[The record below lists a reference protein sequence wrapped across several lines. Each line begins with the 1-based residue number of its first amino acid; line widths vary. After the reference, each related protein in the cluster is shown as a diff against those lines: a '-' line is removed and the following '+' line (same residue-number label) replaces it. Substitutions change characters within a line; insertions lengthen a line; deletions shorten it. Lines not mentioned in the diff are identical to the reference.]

1 MSQIVIPEHLNDLSA
16 WDRFAANEQSG
27 GSGGLA
33 LAGYLPIMKALL
45 NLRRV
50 PRKNLQMQL
59 SDIPLSGPW
68 TDRHLLGLEKLSAE
82 QITTILDLAEYYNRL
97 TNGGSGKLDLLR
109 GVVVANLFFEN
120 STRTKTSF
128 NLAARRLG
136 ADTVDF
142 SASGSS
148 LSKGETFIDTALT
161 IEAMSVD
168 LVVCRHRTP
177 GAPHLLARH
186 LKAGVLNA
194 GDGTHEHPTQGLLD
208 IFTIRQKLGRIE
220 GLTVALV
227 GDIRHSRVARSNIHG
242 LLKLGARV
250 IVCGPATLI
259 PQEISQLGVETAYS
273 LDDILPEV
281 DCVNLLRVQFERQ
294 RGAFFPSIAEY
305 AHLFG
310 MNGERIRRAKGNVL
324 VLAPGPINRG
334 VEVTPEVA
342 DGDHSVILNQVANG
356 LLIRMACLTL
366 LAKASSVARTAGG
379 VA

>member
-1 MSQIVIPEHLNDLSA
+1 MLLSEIP
-16 WDRFAANEQSG
+16 
-27 GSGGLA
+27 
-33 LAGYLPIMKALL
+33 
-45 NLRRV
+45 V
-50 PRKNLQMQL
+50 
-59 SDIPLSGPW
+59 SGPW
-68 TDRHLLGLEKLSAE
+68 GERHLLGLEHLSAG
-82 QITTILDLAEYYNRL
+82 QLHTVLDLAKYYD
-97 TNGGSGKLDLLR
+97 TITDGGSQRLDVLKGL
-109 GVVVANLFFEN
+109 VVANLFFEN
-120 STRTKTSF
+120 STRTRTSF
-128 NLAARRLG
+128 SLAARRLG

-142 SASGSS
+142 TASSSS
-148 LSKGETFIDTALT
+148 LSKGETFIDTAQT
-161 IEAMSVD
+161 IEAMGVD

-177 GAPHLLARH
+177 GAPQLLARN

-208 IFTIRQKLGRIE
+208 IYTILKQRGQIA

-242 LLKLGARV
+242 LKALGARV

-259 PQEISQLGVETAYS
+259 PSDITRLGVEVAYN
-273 LDDILPEV
+273 LDEILPEV

-310 MNGERIRRAKGNVL
+310 MNGDRIRRARKNLL

-334 VEVTPEVA
+334 VELTPEVA
-342 DGDHSVILNQVANG
+342 DGPNSLILNQVTNG

-366 LAKASSVARTAGG
+366 LAQERRHDREAR
-379 VA
+379 

>member
-1 MSQIVIPEHLNDLSA
+1 MPETLDDISISA
-16 WDRFAANEQSG
+16 
-27 GSGGLA
+27 
-33 LAGYLPIMKALL
+33 
-45 NLRRV
+45 
-50 PRKNLQMQL
+50 
-59 SDIPLSGPW
+59 PW
-68 TDRHLLGLEKLSAE
+68 NDRHLLGLEHLTAE
-82 QITTILDLAEYYNRL
+82 QITTILDLADRFHEL
-97 TNGGSGKLDLLR
+97 TNGASKKLQVLN
-109 GVVVANLFFEN
+109 GTVVANLFFEN

-128 NLAARRLG
+128 NIAARRLG

-148 LSKGETFIDTALT
+148 LSKGETFVDTALT
-161 IEAMSVD
+161 IEAMGVD

-177 GAPHLLARH
+177 GAPHLLARK

-194 GDGTHEHPTQGLLD
+194 GDGTHEHPTQALLD
-208 IFTIRQKLGRIE
+208 MLTIRQRLGRIE

-250 IVCGPATLI
+250 IVCGPKTLI
-259 PQEISQLGVETAYS
+259 PKAIQQLGVEIAYN

-310 MNGERIRRAKGNVL
+310 MNGDRIRRGKDGLL

-334 VEVTPEVA
+334 VELTPEVA
-342 DGDHSVILNQVANG
+342 DGTNSAILTQVSNG
-356 LLIRMACLTL
+356 LLVRMACLYL
-366 LAKASSVARTAGG
+366 LAKKAGKS
-379 VA
+379 

>member
-1 MSQIVIPEHLNDLSA
+1 MTDT
-16 WDRFAANEQSG
+16 
-27 GSGGLA
+27 
-33 LAGYLPIMKALL
+33 LPNIEI
-45 NLRRV
+45 
-50 PRKNLQMQL
+50 
-59 SDIPLSGPW
+59 SEPW
-68 TDRHLLGLEKLSAE
+68 LERHLLGLEQLSAQ
-82 QITTILDLAEYYNRL
+82 QITTILDLAERFHAL
-97 TNGGSGKLDLLR
+97 TEGATKKLHVLNGT
-109 GVVVANLFFEN
+109 VVANLFFEN

-128 NLAARRLG
+128 NIAARRLG

-148 LSKGETFIDTALT
+148 LSKGETFVDTALT
-161 IEAMSVD
+161 IEAMGVD

-177 GAPHLLARH
+177 GAPHLLSRK
-186 LKAGVLNA
+186 LGAGVLNA

-208 IFTIRQKLGRIE
+208 ILTIRQRLGTIA

-242 LLKLGARV
+242 LVKLGARV

-259 PQEISQLGVETAYS
+259 PKSITQLGVEIAYD
-273 LDDILPEV
+273 LDRILPEV

-310 MNGERIRRAKGNVL
+310 MNGDRIRCGKENLL

-334 VEVTPEVA
+334 VELTPEVA
-342 DGDHSVILNQVANG
+342 DGPNSAILAQVSNG
-356 LLIRMACLTL
+356 LLIRMACLYL
-366 LAKASSVARTAGG
+366 LAKKAGKS
-379 VA
+379 

>member
-1 MSQIVIPEHLNDLSA
+1 MPET
-16 WDRFAANEQSG
+16 
-27 GSGGLA
+27 
-33 LAGYLPIMKALL
+33 IT
-45 NLRRV
+45 
-50 PRKNLQMQL
+50 
-59 SDIPLSGPW
+59 DIPIAAPW
-68 TDRHLLGLEKLSAE
+68 HERHLLGLEHLSAQ
-82 QITTILDLAEYYNRL
+82 QITTILDLADQFHEL
-97 TNGGSGKLDLLR
+97 TAGASRKLQILSGT
-109 GVVVANLFFEN
+109 VVANLFFEN

-128 NLAARRLG
+128 NIAARRLG

-148 LSKGETFIDTALT
+148 LSKGETFVDTALT
-161 IEAMSVD
+161 IEAMGVD

-177 GAPHLLARH
+177 GAPHLLSRH
-186 LKAGVLNA
+186 LNAGVLNA
-194 GDGTHEHPTQGLLD
+194 GDGTHEHPTQALLD
-208 IFTIRQKLGRIE
+208 MLTIRQRLGRID

-242 LLKLGARV
+242 LTRLGARV

-259 PQEISQLGVETAYS
+259 PKAISQLGVEIAYN

-310 MNGERIRRAKGNVL
+310 MNGDRIRRAKDSLL

-334 VEVTPEVA
+334 VELTPEVA
-342 DGDHSVILNQVANG
+342 DGPNSAILKQVSNG
-356 LLIRMACLTL
+356 LLIRMACLYL
-366 LAKASSVARTAGG
+366 LAKKVSPA
-379 VA
+379 

>member
-1 MSQIVIPEHLNDLSA
+1 MLLSEIP
-16 WDRFAANEQSG
+16 
-27 GSGGLA
+27 
-33 LAGYLPIMKALL
+33 
-45 NLRRV
+45 V
-50 PRKNLQMQL
+50 
-59 SDIPLSGPW
+59 SGPW
-68 TDRHLLGLEKLSAE
+68 GERHLLGLEHLCAD
-82 QITTILDLAEYYNRL
+82 QINSVLDLAKHYDNI
-97 TNGGSGKLDLLR
+97 TSGGSGRLDVLKGL
-109 GVVVANLFFEN
+109 VVANLFFEN
-120 STRTKTSF
+120 STRTRTSF
-128 NLAARRLG
+128 SLAARRLG

-142 SASGSS
+142 TASSSS
-148 LSKGETFIDTALT
+148 LSKGETFIDTAQT
-161 IEAMSVD
+161 IEAMGVD

-177 GAPHLLARH
+177 GAPHLLARN

-208 IFTIRQKLGRIE
+208 IYTIQKQRGYIA

-242 LLKLGARV
+242 LKALGARV

-259 PQEISQLGVETAYS
+259 PSDITQLGVEVAYN

-305 AHLFG
+305 ANLFG
-310 MNGERIRRAKGNVL
+310 MNGDRIRRARKDLL

-334 VEVTPEVA
+334 VELTPEVA
-342 DGDHSVILNQVANG
+342 DGPNSLILNQVTNG

-366 LAKASSVARTAGG
+366 LAQERRNVQEARS
-379 VA
+379 